1 MVDSTNQQVIN
12 NYQLGDCLGKGA
24 FGSVYR
30 ALNWETGEA
39 VAVKKIKLSNIPKSD
54 LNFIMT
60 EIDLLKNLNHPN
72 IVKYKGFVK
81 TREFLFIILEYCENG
96 SLHNICK
103 KFGKFPEN
111 LVAVYISQVL
121 EGLLYLHEQGV
132 IHRDIKGANILT
144 TKEGLVKLADF
155 GVATKTTTLGDFGV
169 VGSPYWMAPEII
181 ELSGAT
187 TSSDIWSVG
196 CVVIE
201 LLEGKPPYHHLDPMP
216 ALFRIVQDEHPP
228 LPESASPAVK
238 DFLMQC
244 FHKDKYEETIKSVQ
258 EWNKALKASKSN
270 IKLPPAFNRRRKS
283 EQIKL
288 QLLSLPSPDNAN
300 RKKSIDQVSIVDNN
314 WDNFVDLGSK
324 NLTVVSKEPMESSQI
339 NGETNINNTNG
350 SLKSSASFEPPS
362 PSPSPSLT
370 SSPLLQ
376 QQKRSK
382 PLQIIRPTSLSAQQQ
397 QKQPIKPIYSTSL
410 TENHITIFSSSPNNT
425 TNARPKSPY
434 PPNLFKQ
441 HRRRVS
447 DLEANKRPFSY
458 INGLQ
463 NSTSL
468 SSASSLP
475 DDKPLPPLPRY
486 SKSPNS
492 AGLGLSLS
500 SRVSAPVLPSIEIPD
515 SYYDKVLSTSATSN
529 MSNASPISPLRDTP
543 TGGDKQ
549 SLMIKSRPTN
559 NSWLAEDIS
568 DEDDPFAE
576 IEEKF
581 DEMDMEAYIARD
593 KYAHACS
600 RLEELINALLPN
612 ESEERLLITCGLL
625 IDLLHEHKQ
634 LKSHFIIFHGVIP
647 IIEILEICVYSSVLT
662 KLLRIINIIIEDN
675 INLQENLC
683 LVGGIPVIMNFTL
696 KRYSY
701 DIRLEAATFIKHI
714 CHTSPIVLQMF
725 VSCRGLKVLVEF
737 LQEDYNDRK
746 ELVWIAVNGICSVFE
761 LQSPTPKNDF
771 CRLLA
776 KNGLLDP
783 LANTLHDVIKD
794 EDEKAFIY
802 INKIINI
809 FLQFS
814 QADTYVTEVMATKT
828 KVISRIFEELD
839 ELPAN
844 MVVSLL
850 KCIKNMSMNSN
861 TLDALQKA
869 GAIQVLTAVLDKQS
883 PPYITEISNQ
893 VLNTMFNLCRINK
906 SRQEEAAK
914 AGVIPHL
921 QYFASNKTPLK
932 QFSLPILCDM
942 VHTGELCRDLL
953 WKHDGLQFYLEL
965 LIDPYWQV
973 NALEAILAWLQEE
986 TQKVEP
992 ILLQPKNVG
1001 HMLEA
1006 FVTAKANSFEN
1017 VLEPLHMIA
1026 QKSPS
1031 LSCEMAQPKFFKRL
1045 LQRLSHPKAVVRL
1058 NLLRILKTVCDS
1070 HPQREDVIAKYEL
1083 FDVIDK
1089 MSKNDQAVLIRD
1101 LGISLSSLPVSNPPA
1116 TSLSKDVI
1124 SEEEEYATSFYTN
1137 SHVPFTSFKDN
1148 LVNNSA
1154 LPVEGNQTQIQ
1165 QIQIK
1170 RRKRAL
1176 SSPITSHL
1184 STISEQET
1192 VKPKRPLSTPFE
1204 LSLDQV
1210 IEQGGDKKTS
1220 STSIS
1225 STPIIPNSNY
1235 RQQQQ
1240 QLPSQKKRPVSF
1252 VSHPPNGNDSIKLP
1266 RSISLKNRK
1275 NSHQQ
1280 KILSS
1285 ASSTHSS
1292 INNNEQHL
1300 STIRSSVSATS
1311 TDTNTSTNYYNYNN
1325 DSGAVSLFPYDHI
1338 RKRESSRKIKGIA
1351 YNRSYNRQAM
1361 NEEEETE
1368 SVAPSINS
1376 IGSTNIETEGGVI
1389 AMKFGTNSSSA
1400 TTATNASMKGTKNEH
1415 MDRHHHLQS
1424 SMFVW
1429 LKKRMMGGGN
1439 SKIKKEKISAV
1450 NHITHENQDSNN
1462 NLINDAKKLLGCFLQ
1477 AGTLQFSEIT
1487 EEELVAMTH
1496 LCAIGII
1503 KERKSQL
1510 EFTSNI
1516 SFDLLSSR
1524 YYPFYVAHSEKK
1536 WNEKAGKLAKIG
1548 TNKFPISIKF
1558 DNFSYQKYKL
1568 MWNNLPVDYHTR
1580 SFIKKTTDAF
1590 NYQNWKNLKRS
1601 KNFNNEQYE
1610 SID

>member
-324 NLTVVSKEPMESSQI
+324 NLTVVSTNNAQNNRLSMVDLQPDSEDDNWDDDFDDSITITKIAAHQNKQLNNKKAKKNNNIGGDDDTKMSSPKKHSKGKEPMESSQI

-986 TQKVEP
+986 
-992 ILLQPKNVG
+992 
-1001 HMLEA
+1001 
-1006 FVTAKANSFEN
+1006 
-1017 VLEPLHMIA
+1017 
-1026 QKSPS
+1026 
-1031 LSCEMAQPKFFKRL
+1031 CEMAQPKFFKRL

-1089 MSKNDQAVLIRD
+1089 MSKNDQAVLIRELAKD
-1101 LGISLSSLPVSNPPA
+1101 ILMQDPFSLGISLSSLPVSNPPA

-1154 LPVEGNQTQIQ
+1154 LPVEGYGVNL
-1165 QIQIK
+1165 K
-1170 RRKRAL
+1170 
-1176 SSPITSHL
+1176 
-1184 STISEQET
+1184 QET

-1524 YYPFYVAHSEKK
+1524 YYPFYVE
-1536 WNEKAGKLAKIG
+1536 I
-1548 TNKFPISIKF
+1548 I
-1558 DNFSYQKYKL
+1558 
-1568 MWNNLPVDYHTR
+1568 
-1580 SFIKKTTDAF
+1580 
-1590 NYQNWKNLKRS
+1590 
-1601 KNFNNEQYE
+1601 
-1610 SID
+1610 

>member
-244 FHKDKYEETIKSVQ
+244 FHKDKTIKSVQ

-324 NLTVVSKEPMESSQI
+324 NLTVVSTNNAQNNRLSMVDLQPDSEDDNWDDDFDDSITITKIAAHQNKQLNNKKAKKNNNIGGDDDTKMSSPKKHSKGKEPMESSQI
-339 NGETNINNTNG
+339 NGETNINNTN
-350 SLKSSASFEPPS
+350 
-362 PSPSPSLT
+362 
-370 SSPLLQ
+370 
-376 QQKRSK
+376 
-382 PLQIIRPTSLSAQQQ
+382 AQQQ

-986 TQKVEP
+986 
-992 ILLQPKNVG
+992 
-1001 HMLEA
+1001 
-1006 FVTAKANSFEN
+1006 
-1017 VLEPLHMIA
+1017 
-1026 QKSPS
+1026 
-1031 LSCEMAQPKFFKRL
+1031 CEMAQPKFFKRL

-1089 MSKNDQAVLIRD
+1089 MSKNDQAVLIRELAKD
-1101 LGISLSSLPVSNPPA
+1101 ILMQDPFSLGISLSSLPVSNPPA

-1154 LPVEGNQTQIQ
+1154 LPVEGYGVNL
-1165 QIQIK
+1165 K
-1170 RRKRAL
+1170 
-1176 SSPITSHL
+1176 
-1184 STISEQET
+1184 QET

-1429 LKKRMMGGGN
+1429 LKKRMMG
-1439 SKIKKEKISAV
+1439 
-1450 NHITHENQDSNN
+1450 DSNN

-1503 KERKSQL
+1503 KERK
-1510 EFTSNI
+1510 
-1516 SFDLLSSR
+1516 
-1524 YYPFYVAHSEKK
+1524 
-1536 WNEKAGKLAKIG
+1536 KI
-1548 TNKFPISIKF
+1548 I
-1558 DNFSYQKYKL
+1558 
-1568 MWNNLPVDYHTR
+1568 
-1580 SFIKKTTDAF
+1580 
-1590 NYQNWKNLKRS
+1590 
-1601 KNFNNEQYE
+1601 
-1610 SID
+1610 